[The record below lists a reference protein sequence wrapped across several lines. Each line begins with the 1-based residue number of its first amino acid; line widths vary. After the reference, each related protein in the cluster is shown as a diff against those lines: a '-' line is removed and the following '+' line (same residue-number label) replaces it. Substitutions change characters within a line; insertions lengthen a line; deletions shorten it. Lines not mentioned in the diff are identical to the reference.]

1 MRWTRCVLAGQKRP
15 GEATGRDPNDV
26 GVVATMARHE
36 WGDLAEILTVP
47 SPADYPRDPGWVPEW
62 RGGTMIQTYG
72 VRGLTCW
79 RCMVSVI
86 EGVRA
91 LPGVDGVQVD
101 LVPFGESRVSVVPE
115 GAVTREQV
123 RGSLGHAGFELVD
136 AR

>member
-1 MRWTRCVLAGQKRP
+1 
-15 GEATGRDPNDV
+15 
-26 GVVATMARHE
+26 
-36 WGDLAEILTVP
+36 
-47 SPADYPRDPGWVPEW
+47 
-62 RGGTMIQTYG
+62 MIQTYG

-101 LVPFGESRVSVVPE
+101 LVPFGESRVSVVPG
-115 GAVTREQV
+115 GAVTRDQV